1 MKDYYYLLV
10 KRILNIGIK
19 DFNGSIHELKI
30 RKLFNGLTFFGIFTA
45 IAQVIFFVT
54 KDTMATT
61 FHSIWGLYCFV
72 ALYLHHL
79 GYFKFAKVSIVIM
92 IIIFGTLASARI
104 GSEFYPH
111 IASFGIIGGIF
122 VFFDVRKEW
131 GYLLTFILMHSASMI
146 LIESDI
152 FQNPEISFENPKV
165 LRAGIVIGTALFV
178 GLEILT
184 ILRLSWLTEKD
195 IIANLKKTNTELQQ
209 INEEKTVM
217 LQEIHHRVKNNLQVV
232 ISLIKLQTNSV
243 EDKKTIAIFEE
254 LKMRLISIA
263 RMHEMMY
270 LSEKINKIDFKSYV
284 QELSEMVLESTDTS
298 SDVQL
303 NVNTNVDN
311 LSAEGVVPLALILN
325 ELITNSIKHAFD
337 GRNDNKIA
345 VSFEKDNG
353 NRYRLEYSDNGRWKE
368 KKVKTNGF
376 GLELIDL
383 LAEQLDGSAKRI
395 SSEEGTKYTFDLVI

>member
-1 MKDYYYLLV
+1 M

-19 DFNGSIHELKI
+19 NFKGSVHELKI

-45 IAQVIFFVT
+45 IVQVIFFF
-54 KDTMATT
+54 KQDTLATT
-61 FHSIWGLYCFV
+61 FHAIWGFYCFV

-104 GSEFYPH
+104 GSEYYPH

-122 VFFDVRKEW
+122 VFFDVKKEW
-131 GYLLTFILMHSASMI
+131 GYLLTFILMHAASII
-146 LIESDI
+146 LIESNI
-152 FQNPEISFENPKV
+152 FQNPNIAFENPKV

-184 ILRLSWLTEKD
+184 VLRLSWLTEKD
-195 IIANLKKTNTELQQ
+195 IIASLKKTNTELQQ

-243 EDKKTIAIFEE
+243 EDKKTIAVFEE

-303 NVNTNVDN
+303 TVNTNVEN

-337 GRNDNKIA
+337 GRSDNRIA
-345 VSFEKDNG
+345 VSFKKNDENH
-353 NRYRLEYSDNGRWKE
+353 YVLAYSDNGIWKE
-368 KKVKTNGF
+368 KKQKINGF

-383 LAEQLDGSAKRI
+383 LAEQLDGSVERV
-395 SSEEGTKYTFDLVI
+395 SSEEGTKYTFELII

>member
-1 MKDYYYLLV
+1 M
-10 KRILNIGIK
+10 KRILNIGVG
-19 DFNGSIHELKI
+19 DFNGSVHELKV

-45 IAQVIFFVT
+45 VAQVLFFST
-54 KDTMATT
+54 KDNLATT
-61 FHSIWGLYCFV
+61 FHAILGGYCFV
-72 ALYLHHL
+72 ALYIHHL
-79 GYFKFAKVSIVIM
+79 GFFKFAKVSLVIM

-104 GSEFYPH
+104 GSEYYPH

-122 VFFDVRKEW
+122 VFFDLRKEW
-131 GYLLTFILMHSASMI
+131 GFLLTFILMHAASMI
-146 LIESDI
+146 LIESDVL
-152 FQNPEISFENPKV
+152 QNHEIKFENPKV

-184 ILRLSWLTEKD
+184 VLRLSWLTEKEINSD
-195 IIANLKKTNTELQQ
+195 LKKSNAELQQ

-243 EDKKTIAIFEE
+243 EDKNTIAIFEE

-270 LSEKINKIDFKSYV
+270 LSEKINRIDFKSYV

-298 SDVQL
+298 NDVRL
-303 NVNTNVDN
+303 SVNTNVDH

-325 ELITNSIKHAFD
+325 ELITNSIKHAFEY
-337 GRNDNKIA
+337 RNANKIA
-345 VSFEKDNG
+345 VSFKKKND

-383 LAEQLDGSAKRI
+383 LAEQLDGSVERV

>member
-1 MKDYYYLLV
+1 MKY
-10 KRILNIGIK
+10 ILNIGLEN
-19 DFNGSIHELKI
+19 FNGSIHELKI

-45 IAQVIFFVT
+45 IAQVLFFF
-54 KDTMATT
+54 KQDTLATM
-61 FHSIWGLYCFV
+61 FHAIWGFYCFI
-72 ALYLHHL
+72 ALYLHYL
-79 GYFKFAKVSIVIM
+79 GYFKFAKVSMVFI
-92 IIIFGTLASARI
+92 IIIFGTLASARV
-104 GSEFYPH
+104 GSEYYPH

-122 VFFDVRKEW
+122 VFFDIKKEW
-131 GYLLTFILMHSASMI
+131 QYLLTFFLMHAAAMV
-146 LIESDI
+146 LIESDVLQNHDI
-152 FQNPEISFENPKV
+152 TFQNPK
-165 LRAGIVIGTALFV
+165 LLKAGIVIGTALFV

-184 ILRLSWLTEKD
+184 VLRLSWLTEKE
-195 IIANLKKTNTELQQ
+195 IIADLKKTNIDLQQ

-232 ISLIKLQTNSV
+232 ISLIKLQTKSV
-243 EDKKTIAIFEE
+243 EDKNTIAIFEE

-284 QELSEMVLESTDTS
+284 QELSEMVLESTDMS

-303 NVNTNVDN
+303 SVNTNVDN

-337 GRNDNKIA
+337 GRNDNKIV
-345 VSFEKDNG
+345 VSFKKNEDNQ
-353 NRYRLEYSDNGRWKE
+353 YILEYSDNGKWKE

-376 GLELIDL
+376 GLELIEL
-383 LAEQLDGSAKRI
+383 LAEQLDGSVERV
-395 SSEEGTKYTFDLVI
+395 SSEEGTKFTFKLII